1 MQKPKKID
9 SKKYEVMVDNN
20 DSDKLV
26 QNISLQKNKNK
37 KQAQVQK
44 GQQDSK
50 QIVQQ
55 NIKKGIDDVIKEISE
70 IHTGSQ

>member
-50 QIVQQ
+50 QIIQQ